1 MKDVHLEWTFV
12 KGLSSESTITC
23 FIILLHG
30 ISYHIGHVTT
40 IVTEPPKLL
49 GPPTVVLVQRTL
61 DNPAGAPD
69 HSTSSVSK
77 FLTLPKSVSPVT
89 QTLQYI
95 GGTKMRK
102 QLQ

>member
-1 MKDVHLEWTFV
+1 MLSKSVPCSGGHFSSTF
-12 KGLSSESTITC
+12 
-23 FIILLHG
+23 
-30 ISYHIGHVTT
+30 
-40 IVTEPPKLL
+40 VTEPPKSL

-69 HSTSSVSK
+69 HLTSSVST
-77 FLTLPKSVSPVT
+77 FFTFPKSVSPVT

-95 GGTKMRK
+95 EDTEMRK